1 MRREMN
7 KFSKTSYKASGHV
20 TYGDNNKS
28 KIMSIGK
35 VKGPPSIDIVHDQFG
50 LNINCKIM
58 AFI

>member
-1 MRREMN
+1 MN